1 LIAVVSGRVKDM
13 VLVYLSA
20 ALQKV
25 RPLRAPML
33 VVAVSALLAL
43 LFTVATRP
51 AEPPRPAGEAAMQLM
66 DTEHDLV
73 AASIRDMLAADAAKQ
88 VAEARSRADMRRLA
102 VAEAAS
108 PAIADRSVTP
118 AAEKAVATV
127 RPAPRPDPAI
137 QPPLQLQ
144 AVAAARPERRRPV
157 VERARAVLATVEEI
171 PQLLRSGIENVA
183 DWAASP
189 ARVLSRLP
197 ERRFL

>member
-1 LIAVVSGRVKDM
+1 M

-20 ALQKV
+20 ALREV
-25 RPLRAPML
+25 RPLKAPML

-43 LFTVATRP
+43 LFTIATRP
-51 AEPPRPAGEAAMQLM
+51 AEPSRPAGEAAMQLM

-73 AASIRDMLAADAAKQ
+73 AASIRDIQAADAAKQ

-108 PAIADRSVTP
+108 PAIAPIIPT
-118 AAEKAVATV
+118 AAKAVAAV
-127 RPAPRPDPAI
+127 RPAPRPDPVL

-144 AVAAARPERRRPV
+144 AVAAAQPERRRPV